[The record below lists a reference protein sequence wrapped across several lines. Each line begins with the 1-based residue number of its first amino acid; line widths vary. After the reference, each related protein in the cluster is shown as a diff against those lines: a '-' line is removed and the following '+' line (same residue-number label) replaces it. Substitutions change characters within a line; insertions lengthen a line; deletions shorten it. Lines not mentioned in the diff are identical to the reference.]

1 MRWWKPLAFGLSL
14 ALMPSWAIPTEAA
27 KKSKLQQLKPMPAWT
42 ELAKKGPAGQ
52 EQDVQN
58 TAMDQKTL
66 SAWWETFNDPQLNQL
81 IDKTLQNNR
90 DLQAAQ
96 ARVEQARAQLGIS
109 KGEMLPW
116 LNAGGTWV
124 RGQIPDSAAEPLQD
138 MSRVPGVLRSPKL
151 NDQAAGLGID
161 ASWEIDFFGRLK
173 EGKRAAAHNL
183 AAQQGA
189 LYSAWVTL
197 SAETALNYISLRT
210 LQQDLAIV
218 QRHSELEG
226 EKVELLDDNYQAGLA
241 SAYPVEVMKTQ
252 QQSTQAEIPA
262 LQQSIQE
269 TLTRLTIL
277 TGSEPGQLSDLLE
290 PAPLPKVDAT
300 LYNAI
305 PADKLRQR
313 PDIYAAEQRVL
324 AQVAKT
330 KQAKAELKPRFTL
343 EGFLGLITFGGGNLF
358 SSKAYSFAIAP
369 SMTMPLFH
377 GGVLRQNVKLQ
388 DARTKQYQAE
398 YENTVLK
405 AAGEVQ
411 DAMTSIALERERK
424 ENLTAGRESAQQAFD
439 LAENRYQA
447 GLSDYQPVLDSE
459 RTLLKLKRQEN
470 RSKGQELADMIH
482 LFKSLGGGWQPL
494 EEAQLTEV
502 ANAGGKEK

>member
-1 MRWWKPLAFGLSL
+1 
-14 ALMPSWAIPTEAA
+14 
-27 KKSKLQQLKPMPAWT
+27 MPAWT

-52 EQDVQN
+52 EQGAQAS
-58 TAMDQKTL
+58 AMNQETL
-66 SAWWETFNDPQLNQL
+66 SVWWETFHDPQLNQL

-90 DLQAAQ
+90 NLQAAQ

-116 LNAGGTWV
+116 LNAGGAWV
-124 RGQIPDSAAEPLQD
+124 RGQIPDSAAEPLTE
-138 MSRVPGVLRSPKL
+138 MSPIPNMPLRSPKL

-189 LYSAWVTL
+189 LYSTWVTL

-226 EKVELLDDNYQAGLA
+226 EKAELLEDNYQAGLA
-241 SAYPVEVMKTQ
+241 SAYPVEAMKTQ

-290 PAPLPKVDAT
+290 PAPLPKVDAA

-313 PDIYAAEQRVL
+313 PDIYAAEQKVL
-324 AQVAKT
+324 AQAAKT

-343 EGFLGLITFGGGNLF
+343 EGFLGLITFGGANLF
-358 SSKAYSFAIAP
+358 SSKAHSFAIAP
-369 SMTMPLFH
+369 TMTMPLFH

-411 DAMTSIALERERK
+411 DAMTSIAQERERK

-459 RTLLKLKRQEN
+459 RTLLNLKRQEN
-470 RSKGQELADMIH
+470 RSQGQELADMIH

-494 EEAQLTEV
+494 EDAQLSEV

>member
-1 MRWWKPLAFGLSL
+1 
-14 ALMPSWAIPTEAA
+14 MPV
-27 KKSKLQQLKPMPAWT
+27 WT
-42 ELAKKGPAGQ
+42 DLAKKGPAGQ
-52 EQDVQN
+52 IEAQGNV
-58 TAMDQKTL
+58 MDQETL
-66 SAWWETFNDPQLNQL
+66 SAWWKTFKDPQLNQL

-138 MSRVPGVLRSPKL
+138 MSTVPGVLRSPKL

-189 LYSAWVTL
+189 LYSTWVTL

-226 EKVELLDDNYQAGLA
+226 EKAELLDDNYQAGLV
-241 SAYPVEVMKTQ
+241 SAYPVEAMRTQ

-269 TLTRLTIL
+269 TLTRLSIL

-290 PAPLPKVDAT
+290 PAPLPQVDAT

-313 PDIYAAEQRVL
+313 PDIYAAEQKVL
-324 AQVAKT
+324 AQAAKT

-358 SSKAYSFAIAP
+358 SSKAHSFAIAP

-388 DARTKQYQAE
+388 DAKTKQYQAE

-411 DAMTSIALERERK
+411 DAMTSIAQERERK
-424 ENLTAGRESAQQAFD
+424 ENLTSGRESAQQAFD

-447 GLSDYQPVLDSE
+447 GLSNYQPVLDSE
-459 RTLLKLKRQEN
+459 RTLLALKRQEN

-494 EEAQLTEV
+494 EETQLKEMQD
-502 ANAGGKEK
+502 AGRKEQ